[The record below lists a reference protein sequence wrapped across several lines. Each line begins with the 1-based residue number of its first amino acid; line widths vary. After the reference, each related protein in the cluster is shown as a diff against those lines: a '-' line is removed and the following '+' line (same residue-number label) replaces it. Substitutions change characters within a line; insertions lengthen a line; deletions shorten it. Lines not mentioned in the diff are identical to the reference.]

1 MDNIVSTLL
10 SMSFSAS
17 FLIVAVLL
25 LRMLFKR
32 APKWINCLLWLF
44 VALRLAVPFSLESPL
59 SLIPS
64 RQTLESVNQTSP
76 VYFDYSNLHIESASD
91 TVSTANIFFLIWV
104 LGTAA
109 MLLYM
114 MISYFALKRRVSE
127 KIKLRDNIWL
137 CDRIKTPFIFGIIRP
152 QIYLPTNL
160 SESEKE
166 YVIAH
171 ELAHKKRG
179 DNIWKPLGYLI
190 LSVHWF
196 NPLCWLAFWLC
207 TKDIEL
213 ACDERVIKNYDAANK
228 RRYSSA
234 LLSCS
239 VEKHML
245 SACPFSLDESG
256 LKNRIK
262 SVLNYKKPALW
273 IIIAALV
280 ICTAT
285 AVLFLTSPESQPT
298 KAVSKNETSA
308 VSDTTVPKTSAEPAT
323 TVPATTEPVTTE
335 PPTTQPP
342 TTQPVTTEP
351 KETSEISET
360 PEDSYNDYNSYE
372 NYNEDSYYED
382 SYNDSYYEE
391 DEPVGIVEI
400 QEFPGIDPDK
410 YTFPPMEIYGQS
422 YSEKKPSNDMSE
434 YQDVLRWDLS

>member
-10 SMSFSAS
+10 DMSFSAS
-17 FLIVAVLL
+17 VLIIAVLF
-25 LRMLFKR
+25 LRLLFKR
-32 APKWINCLLWLF
+32 APKWINCLLWLL
-44 VALRLAVPFSLESPL
+44 VAVRLAVPFSLESPL

-64 RQTLESVNQTSP
+64 KQTLESVNKTSP

-91 TVSTANIFFLIWV
+91 SVSTANIFCFVWLF
-104 LGTAA
+104 GAAA

-114 MISYFALKRRVSE
+114 LISYLQLRRRVSE
-127 KIKLRDNIWL
+127 KIRLRDNIWL
-137 CDRIKTPFIFGIIRP
+137 CDQIKTPFVFGIIRP

-160 SESEKE
+160 SDDEKE

-171 ELAHKKRG
+171 ELAHMKRG

-285 AVLFLTSPESQPT
+285 AVLFLTNPESQPP
-298 KAVSKNETSA
+298 KAVNKNETSA
-308 VSDTTVPKTSAEPAT
+308 VSDTTVPKTSAEPQ
-323 TVPATTEPVTTE
+323 TTEPVTTE
-335 PPTTQPP
+335 PETTQPP
-342 TTQPVTTEP
+342 TTEPVTTEP

-360 PEDSYNDYNSYE
+360 PEDSYNDYGSYE

-382 SYNDSYYEE
+382 SYDDSYYED

-400 QEFPGIDPDK
+400 QEFPGLDHEFTI
-410 YTFPPMEIYGQS
+410 PPVEFYGQS
-422 YSEKKPSNDMSE
+422 YSEITPHNDMSE
-434 YQDVLRWDLS
+434 FDDVMRWDLS